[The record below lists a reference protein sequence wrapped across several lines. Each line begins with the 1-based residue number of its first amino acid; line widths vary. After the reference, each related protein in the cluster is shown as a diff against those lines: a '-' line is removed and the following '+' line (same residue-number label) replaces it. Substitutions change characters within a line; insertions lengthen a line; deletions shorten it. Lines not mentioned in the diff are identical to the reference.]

1 MFDKEKRKQKKAVDK
16 YGKTT
21 EMPME
26 KRKAKLM
33 KFSVEDLMLVEKFL
47 LDKKVVT
54 EKEVDSHQAT
64 IEKLQKDETMDTT
77 GRNLSILF
85 AQQYL
90 EGYEKI
96 LKEINQELSIIADIK
111 KTFVNDPEN
120 ENL

>member
-1 MFDKEKRKQKKAVDK
+1 MFNKEKRKQKKAVDK

-47 LDKKVVT
+47 LDKKIVT

-77 GRNLSILF
+77 GRNLSRIL
-85 AQQYL
+85 
-90 EGYEKI
+90 
-96 LKEINQELSIIADIK
+96 S
-111 KTFVNDPEN
+111 
-120 ENL
+120 